1 MVVLSQAL
9 NVYNDKNYKVIVML
23 YLIGSLLLALG
34 ITVFIVSKIA
44 ELMHA
49 KKPDMERVLIASLI
63 GSIAAFITL
72 VALSALVKDLDQNIL
87 LGVSVFS
94 MLLVSSLAFKVINQM
109 SWAGAITTNIANVA
123 LVLITGTAAIV
134 LNGGSIGDYIK
145 VAQNAFSTNTAVVE
159 NFAAGNTDA
168 MGVIEDAQKEKMM
181 AEEAAMKAEEAAA
194 AEDFEPTFREKD
206 FLPAATVKEMEA
218 KKKIVR
224 KAPRFYSISVGDA
237 RSAIGKN
244 VRIKN
249 AKGNIILGLLKSIN
263 GNGLVIEQRV
273 SGGVAEASISTS
285 SIDTLEVYR

>member
-134 LNGGSIGDYIK
+134 LNGGS
-145 VAQNAFSTNTAVVE
+145 
-159 NFAAGNTDA
+159 
-168 MGVIEDAQKEKMM
+168 
-181 AEEAAMKAEEAAA
+181 
-194 AEDFEPTFREKD
+194 
-206 FLPAATVKEMEA
+206 
-218 KKKIVR
+218 
-224 KAPRFYSISVGDA
+224 
-237 RSAIGKN
+237 
-244 VRIKN
+244 
-249 AKGNIILGLLKSIN
+249 
-263 GNGLVIEQRV
+263 
-273 SGGVAEASISTS
+273 S
-285 SIDTLEVYR
+285 SKCI